1 MTGIGVFRA
10 MLLTIATGFGALG
23 ISFLYYSCVSAPVG
37 DYAVIFLQ
45 GHRRSH
51 GSSRNQPKGAK
62 PAGLRLTK
70 LAICPHTDR
79 TYDHADQ

>member
-37 DYAVIFLQ
+37 DYAVIFLA
-45 GHRRSH
+45 GASAIAWFVEKSAK
-51 GSSRNQPKGAK
+51 GS
-62 PAGLRLTK
+62 
-70 LAICPHTDR
+70 
-79 TYDHADQ
+79 